1 MKIKLTKES
10 RVLLPEGTVVETS
23 DQYAQILLSLR
34 RAEIVTSEAPQLQSD
49 EAYQPAKA
57 KRSTTTKKSK

>member
-23 DQYAQILLSLR
+23 DKYAQILLSLR
-34 RAEIVTSEAPQLQSD
+34 RAEIVTSEAPQ
-49 EAYQPAKA
+49 PAKA

>member
-23 DQYAQILLSLR
+23 DKYAQILLSLR
-34 RAEIVTSEAPQLQSD
+34 RAEIVTSEAPQLQPD
-49 EAYQPAKA
+49 EAPQPAKA